1 MVILKKVRS
10 ATLIEALVASVLV
23 VVIFVIASLI
33 LNNLVLNTY
42 SKNNHIIE
50 YRLNELEYEC
60 NYDKLI
66 LPYEEVYEDW
76 NIQVKRDNNLIVFS
90 ATNDK
95 TNKQLVRNR
104 AYVN

>member
-1 MVILKKVRS
+1 MVILKKIKS
-10 ATLIEALVASVLV
+10 ATLVEALVASVLV

-42 SKNNHIIE
+42 SKNTHIIE
-50 YRLNELEYEC
+50 NRLNELEYEC

-76 NIQVKRDNNLIVFS
+76 DIQVKQVDNLTIFS

-104 AYVN
+104 AYAN